1 LLVDTTLLSF
11 WEGCKP
17 KPKKVFSGLGLTGG
31 TIRDK
36 LSVERKTKQGDGNMF
51 VPEEFLGQILVDGAW
66 LDYARGTEDAARKW
80 VATQPAGEARVV
92 DWIDKRKVLFAS

>member
-1 LLVDTTLLSF
+1 
-11 WEGCKP
+11 
-17 KPKKVFSGLGLTGG
+17 
-31 TIRDK
+31 
-36 LSVERKTKQGDGNMF
+36 MF